1 MILRP
6 EQGGARE
13 EIKIKQ
19 VGACEEIKIKWAG
32 AYEIEGQTMLVSGE
46 GMKRVLGGLFL
57 ALSLVMS
64 ALVVN
69 AGLGLAQVQAQTQ
82 TKSQFVPL
90 VSVSQSQMSA
100 QGPSGQVS
108 GTEAVSAVGAGAGL
122 DYVLAPNDRV
132 RLMVFGEADLSGEF
146 VIDSAGM
153 ASLPL
158 VGEVQAAGMN
168 LRTFQREVE
177 RRLKNGYLVDPRVS
191 AQILNFRPIFVLG
204 EVKIPGEHPFASGL
218 TLLNAVAQAGGFTP
232 LANTQRVFVRREGAS
247 EEEELV
253 VRSGVPVMP
262 GDTVRVEKSA
272 MFIYGEVRT
281 QGEMPIPPG
290 LTVRTAVAQAGG
302 FSELA
307 DTQTVFVKRA
317 GSEQEIAVP
326 FDSGALV
333 RSGDTLRVDKSSF
346 FIMGEVASTGEFPMR
361 PGLSVTTAAIL
372 AGGFTTRADTRNVFI
387 RHAGEAKERRYKLT
401 NDLVVKKGDTIR
413 VPERFF

>member
-1 MILRP
+1 
-6 EQGGARE
+6 
-13 EIKIKQ
+13 
-19 VGACEEIKIKWAG
+19 
-32 AYEIEGQTMLVSGE
+32 MLVSGE
-46 GMKRVLGGLFL
+46 GMKRVLGGLLL

-69 AGLGLAQVQAQTQ
+69 GGLGLAQVQAQTQ

-90 VSVSQSQMSA
+90 VGVSQNQNQSQNQLGAPMNA
-100 QGPSGQVS
+100 QVS
-108 GTEAVSAVGAGAGL
+108 GTEAVSAVGAGTGL

-132 RLMVFGEADLSGEF
+132 RLIVFGEADLSGEF
-146 VIDSAGM
+146 VIDSGGM

-204 EVKIPGEHPFASGL
+204 EVKMPGEHPFASGL

-232 LANTQRVFVRREGAS
+232 LANTQRVFIRREGS
-247 EEEELV
+247 PEEEELV

-262 GDTVRVEKSA
+262 GDTIRIDKSA

-281 QGEMPIPPG
+281 QGEQPIPPG

>member
-1 MILRP
+1 
-6 EQGGARE
+6 
-13 EIKIKQ
+13 
-19 VGACEEIKIKWAG
+19 
-32 AYEIEGQTMLVSGE
+32 MLVSGE
-46 GMKRVLGGLFL
+46 GMKRVLGGLLL

-69 AGLGLAQVQAQTQ
+69 AGLGLAQVQAQAQ

-90 VSVSQSQMSA
+90 VGVSQSQSQNQMGA
-100 QGPSGQVS
+100 PMNAQVS
-108 GTEAVSAVGAGAGL
+108 GAEAVSAVGAGAGL

-158 VGEVQAAGMN
+158 VGEVPAAGMN

-232 LANTQRVFVRREGAS
+232 LANTQRVFVRREGS
-247 EEEELV
+247 PEEEELV

-262 GDTVRVEKSA
+262 GDTVRIEKSA

-302 FSELA
+302 FGELA

-333 RSGDTLRVDKSSF
+333 QSGDTLRVDKSSF
-346 FIMGEVASTGEFPMR
+346 FIMGEVAKTGELPMR
-361 PGLSVTTAAIL
+361 PGLSVTNAAIL
-372 AGGFTTRADTRNVFI
+372 AGGFTTRADTRTVFI
-387 RHAGEAKERRYKLT
+387 RRAGETKEKRYRLT
-401 NDLVVKKGDTIR
+401 NDLVVQKGDTIR
-413 VPERFF
+413 IPERFF

>member
-1 MILRP
+1 
-6 EQGGARE
+6 
-13 EIKIKQ
+13 
-19 VGACEEIKIKWAG
+19 
-32 AYEIEGQTMLVSGE
+32 MLVSGE
-46 GMKRVLGGLFL
+46 GMKRVLGGLLL
-57 ALSLVMS
+57 ALCVVMS
-64 ALVVN
+64 
-69 AGLGLAQVQAQTQ
+69 GLGLNASLGLMRAEAQ
-82 TKSQFVPL
+82 SQFVPQ
-90 VSVSQSQMSA
+90 VSGGQMTSPAGSQASDESSA
-100 QGPSGQVS
+100 QGGV
-108 GTEAVSAVGAGAGL
+108 GTGL

-132 RLMVFGEADLSGEF
+132 RLIVFGEADLSGEF

-204 EVKIPGEHPFASGL
+204 EVKAPGEHPFASGL

-232 LANTQRVFVRREGAS
+232 LANTQRVFIRREGAS
-247 EEEELV
+247 GEEEIV

-262 GDTVRVEKSA
+262 GDTIRIEKSA

-333 RSGDTLRVDKSSF
+333 QSGDTLRVDKSSF

-372 AGGFTTRADTRNVFI
+372 AGGFTTRADTRTVFI
-387 RHAGEAKERRYKLT
+387 RHAGEAKEKRYRLT

>member
-1 MILRP
+1 
-6 EQGGARE
+6 
-13 EIKIKQ
+13 
-19 VGACEEIKIKWAG
+19 
-32 AYEIEGQTMLVSGE
+32 MLVSGE
-46 GMKRVLGGLFL
+46 GMKRGLGGLLL
-57 ALSLVMS
+57 ALCVVMS
-64 ALVVN
+64 ALVLN

-90 VSVSQSQMSA
+90 VDVSQSQMSTQA
-100 QGPSGQVS
+100 PSQVSGQMPGQVS
-108 GTEAVSAVGAGAGL
+108 GTVAVSAGGAGTGL

-132 RLMVFGEADLSGEF
+132 RLIVFGEADLSGEF
-146 VIDSAGM
+146 VIDSGGM
-153 ASLPL
+153 ASIPL

-232 LANTQRVFVRREGAS
+232 LANTQRVFVRREGS
-247 EEEELV
+247 PEEEELV

-262 GDTVRVEKSA
+262 GDTVRIEKSA

-302 FSELA
+302 FGELA

-333 RSGDTLRVDKSSF
+333 QSGDTLRVDKSSF
-346 FIMGEVASTGEFPMR
+346 FIMGEVAKTGELPMR
-361 PGLSVTTAAIL
+361 PGLSVTNAAIL
-372 AGGFTTRADTRNVFI
+372 AGGFTTRADTRTVFI
-387 RHAGEAKERRYKLT
+387 RRAGETKEKRYRLT
-401 NDLVVKKGDTIR
+401 NDLVVQKGDTIR
-413 VPERFF
+413 IPERFF

>member
-1 MILRP
+1 
-6 EQGGARE
+6 
-13 EIKIKQ
+13 
-19 VGACEEIKIKWAG
+19 
-32 AYEIEGQTMLVSGE
+32 MLVSGE
-46 GMKRVLGGLFL
+46 GMKRVLGGLLL

-90 VSVSQSQMSA
+90 VSQSQSQNQMGAPMNA
-100 QGPSGQVS
+100 QASGA
-108 GTEAVSAVGAGAGL
+108 EAVSAVGAGAGL

-302 FSELA
+302 FGELA

-333 RSGDTLRVDKSSF
+333 QSGDTLRVDKSSF
-346 FIMGEVASTGEFPMR
+346 FIMGEVAKTGELPMR
-361 PGLSVTTAAIL
+361 PGLSVTNAAIL
-372 AGGFTTRADTRNVFI
+372 AGGFTTRADTRTVFI
-387 RHAGEAKERRYKLT
+387 RRAGETKEKRYRLT
-401 NDLVVKKGDTIR
+401 NDLVVQKGDTIR
-413 VPERFF
+413 IPERFF